1 MTPRTAAFFESL
13 AKAPLF
19 AHVGEP
25 LPAGVEGQRVDS
37 WALALAQRRQAA
49 WSEIKLDERGDL
61 TSFLAHQH
69 PARDRAWNEITKELR
84 PRVLE
89 LSTPAC
95 EAVVPSDKLKR
106 ALLAAV
112 SWDLLAAGMEY
123 EYADLRPPGFYD
135 RLASLY
141 LLGRFP
147 CGWQGDYPEGLLEI
161 F

>member
-1 MTPRTAAFFESL
+1 MTPRTLAFLEAV
-13 AKAPLF
+13 AKAPLL

-25 LPAGVEGQRVDS
+25 LPPGVE
-37 WALALAQRRQAA
+37 AQRIETWAQAMNQRRLSD
-49 WSEIKLDERGDL
+49 WSNVKLEPRGDL

-69 PARDRAWNEITKELR
+69 MDRYRRWNDLTGEIK

-89 LSTPAC
+89 LVTPVC
-95 EAVVPSDKLKR
+95 EAVTEREKLRKSP
-106 ALLAAV
+106 LASV
-112 SWDLLAAGMEY
+112 SWDVLAACMEY
-123 EYADLRPPGFYD
+123 EYADLRAPGFYD

-147 CGWQGDYPEGLLEI
+147 CGWQGEYPNGSLEV